1 MWEELDLSS
10 VTYGALTPFM
20 HAQCSLQVFITS
32 IYLFLKENWAC
43 KLYVKSFIVILNH
56 FQILKLSSFFKR
68 WKMILCILVHSFWEN
83 GQLSNH
89 HKQLVCLFFPDTPRK
104 YLSEPLKL
112 RYGVLKETNC
122 YRRILRSACGFLKL
136 HGDPKILLLDTL
148 CSLIWHIVK
157 NKNWMVLI
165 AIYLKMN
172 YMHNACIH
180 EFES

>member
-1 MWEELDLSS
+1 
-10 VTYGALTPFM
+10 M

-32 IYLFLKENWAC
+32 IYLFLKETWAC

-56 FQILKLSSFFKR
+56 FQILKLSSFFQTLKNDL
-68 WKMILCILVHSFWEN
+68 MYIGSFILRKQSNIT
-83 GQLSNH
+83 NH

-104 YLSEPLKL
+104 YLSEPLNL

-148 CSLIWHIVK
+148 CSLIWHVVK

-172 YMHNACIH
+172 YM
-180 EFES
+180 